1 MIGAYTGFTDH
12 ALRMLRDGGH
22 FQWSTVTL
30 LGLAIYV
37 YAVEIERQ
45 RWDIVLGGLA
55 FWLMDWFNE
64 IVNSVVLHV
73 TGRTAIW
80 TVTGSTSYLILIGLN
95 VEISLL
101 FLFSG
106 VAFVKQL
113 PADRHL
119 RLLGVPNRSALVFG
133 FSCFSVLV
141 EIFLHAVGVFHWEY
155 WWWNVPFVPL
165 IIVFGYMTFY
175 GIAAW
180 VYDMGTHHG
189 RQLTVVGTLAAI
201 DALGLIIF
209 GAIGWL

>member
-1 MIGAYTGFTDH
+1 MIVAYTDVTKES
-12 ALRMLRDGGH
+12 LRTLRDGSQ

-30 LGLAIYV
+30 LGLAIYI
-37 YAVEIERQ
+37 YAVEIERR
-45 RWDIVLGGLA
+45 RWDRVFAGLA

-64 IVNSVVLHV
+64 IVNSVVLHIS
-73 TGRTAIW
+73 GRAAIW
-80 TVTGSTSYLILIGLN
+80 TVTGNTSYLILIGLD

-106 VAFVKQL
+106 VVFVKQL

-119 RLLGVPNRSALVFG
+119 RFRGVPNRWALVFG

-141 EIFLHAVGVFHWEY
+141 EIVLHAIGVFHWEY
-155 WWWNVPFVPL
+155 WWWNVPFIPL
-165 IIVFGYMTFY
+165 IVVFGYMTFY

-180 VYDMGTHHG
+180 VYDMGTNHRG
-189 RQLTVVGTLAAI
+189 QLTVVGTLAAI

-209 GAIGWL
+209 GTIGWL